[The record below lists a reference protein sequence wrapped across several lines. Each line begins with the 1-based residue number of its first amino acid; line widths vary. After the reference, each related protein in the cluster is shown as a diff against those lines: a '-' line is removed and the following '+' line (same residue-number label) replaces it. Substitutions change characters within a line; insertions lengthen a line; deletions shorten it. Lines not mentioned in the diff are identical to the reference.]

1 LVRGTIGFGVRILRV
16 MFTRI
21 MRNLPIQPEEL
32 GKASTRHT
40 KAKRGRLSRKLLM
53 SLIGTGAITTG

>member
-1 LVRGTIGFGVRILRV
+1 LVRGTIGFGVRMLRV

-21 MRNLPIQPEEL
+21 MRNLPIQPEQL
-32 GKASTRHT
+32 GRVSGRHT
-40 KAKRGRLSRKLLM
+40 KARRWRLSRKLLM